1 LKNKKTEAKSRNL
14 IYKEAPEKTL
24 GSPYGLQERSE
35 ATNKYSKKSG
45 RGVRAKLI
53 LLCEKTEHQDGRNQR
68 YLLYGSRAE
77 ALKGRQRISPGEASD
92 DGGVA

>member
-24 GSPYGLQERSE
+24 GSPYGLQERSK

-45 RGVRAKLI
+45 KGAKVKLI
-53 LLCEKTEHQDGRNQR
+53 LLCEITECQKGRNQR
-68 YLLYGSRAE
+68 CLLYGSRAE
-77 ALKGRQRISPGEASD
+77 ALKGRQRISAGETSD